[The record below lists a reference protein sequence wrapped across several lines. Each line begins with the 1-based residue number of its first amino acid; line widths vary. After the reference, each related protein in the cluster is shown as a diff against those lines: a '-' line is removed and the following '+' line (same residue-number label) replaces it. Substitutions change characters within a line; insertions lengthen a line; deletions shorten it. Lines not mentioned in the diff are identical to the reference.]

1 MDDWKARKHSL
12 RSGQPV
18 RGQPCLLLVY
28 AGTMDSPEV
37 GCRFDL
43 IGDELIIG
51 RSSDAD
57 IQVDRESVSR
67 RHARLSHV
75 DAGWLVADLQSTNGT
90 YINDEQVRERQ
101 LTDGDYLKIGNAIFR
116 YFSGPSIVSMVQ
128 EELHRVA
135 VICELTQAYNRRYFV
150 ELLEREVAR
159 AQHYGRALSL
169 VSLDVDHV
177 KQINEN
183 HGHLTGDQ
191 IIKELA
197 RRTLLRIDRFEVL
210 CRYEGSQFLLLL
222 PESDHAQALA
232 RGEELRQAICSDPIR
247 SEGEL
252 IRVTV
257 SAGVA
262 TLGEEADAAALIR
275 VAQETVQRAKKAGRN
290 RTEGAG
296 HGHAK

>member
-1 MDDWKARKHSL
+1 MDDWKSRKVSL
-12 RSGQPV
+12 RSTQPL

-43 IGDELIIG
+43 TGEELIIG

-57 IQVDRESVSR
+57 IQIDRESVSR
-67 RHARLSHV
+67 RHARLSHIES
-75 DAGWLVADLQSTNGT
+75 GWLVADLQSTNGT
-90 YINDEQVRERQ
+90 YVNDETVRER
-101 LTDGDYLKIGNAIFR
+101 LLADGDYLKIGNAIFR
-116 YFSGPSIVSMVQ
+116 YFSGPSIVSSVQ
-128 EELHRVA
+128 EELYRVA

-159 AQHYGRALSL
+159 AQHYGRTLSL
-169 VSLDVDHV
+169 VALDIDHV

-191 IIKELA
+191 VIKEIA

-210 CRYEGSQFLLLL
+210 CRYEGSQFLLLI
-222 PESDHAQALA
+222 PESDAAAAQA
-232 RGEELRQAICSDPIR
+232 RGEELRQAICNEVVR
-247 SEGEL
+247 SEDEL
-252 IRVTV
+252 IKVSV

-262 TLGEEADAAALIR
+262 TLSGEADAAALIR
-275 VAQETVQRAKKAGRN
+275 VTHEALARAKKNGRN
-290 RTEGAG
+290 RTEASR
-296 HGHAK
+296 

>member
-1 MDDWKARKHSL
+1 MDDWKSRKHSL

-43 IGDELIIG
+43 VGDELIIG

-57 IQVDRESVSR
+57 IQIDRDSVSR
-67 RHARLSHV
+67 RHARLSRN
-75 DAGWLVADLQSTNGT
+75 DAGWQVADLQSTNGT
-90 YINDEQVRERQ
+90 YVNDEQARERQ
-101 LTDGDYLKIGNAIFR
+101 LADGDSLKIGNAIFR
-116 YFSGPSIVSMVQ
+116 YFSGPSIVSSVQ
-128 EELHRVA
+128 EELYRVA
-135 VICELTQAYNRRYFV
+135 IICGLTQAYNRRYFI

-169 VSLDVDHV
+169 VVLDIDQL
-177 KQINEN
+177 KQVNEN

-191 IIKELA
+191 VIKEMA

-210 CRYEGSQFLLLL
+210 CRYDGTQFLLLL
-222 PESDHAQALA
+222 PEAESAAALT
-232 RGEELRQAICSDPIR
+232 RGEELRQAIS
-247 SEGEL
+247 SEPVRCEDE
-252 IRVTV
+252 IVTVTV

-262 TLGEEADAAALIR
+262 TLGGEVDAPALIR
-275 VAQETVQRAKKAGRN
+275 VALDAVQRAKKLGRN
-290 RTEGAG
+290 RTESGATRS
-296 HGHAK
+296 